1 MVFGREGPPPPRSR
15 PRGLGALVLVAWAVV
30 LVTGVPA
37 LLGLGGVQSD
47 DPVTFLPTGSGSAR
61 AEQRLAEVA
70 GARSEVAQVVLARS
84 DGAALD
90 PAALAAAG
98 DLAGALPDRVVT
110 GLDHGARLGDYLTT
124 DRVPVVPSPDGR
136 AVLLVLPFAA
146 DRVDGSDAQGRSARV
161 AMVDVVRE
169 AVADRVRGGPL
180 RGTTA
185 HLTGPLVLT
194 ADLVE
199 VLTRA
204 DTRLLPVALLA
215 VLLIL
220 LALYR
225 SPVLALAVIGTS
237 VAALALAALVVRALA
252 EHAGLVVSGQ
262 ARSIMAILVVGA
274 ATDYSM
280 LLIARHREE
289 LGRPGAGPADRAAA
303 LRRARRAVLEP
314 VVASAAT
321 VVAAL
326 GCLLL
331 STSGANR
338 SLGPVAAIG
347 VVAAVAAALT
357 LLPPVLRA
365 GWAVPGSRSAGRAPG
380 GRARAGRRGAP
391 RPSAGLWDRVARLV
405 RRRARRTWVVTAGCL
420 AAAAVLAPTFDSG
433 GTSQSAAFL
442 TTQGSVVGQELA
454 RERFP
459 AAVVEPTVVMVPAA
473 QVGRAV
479 QVVGAADGVVSAAP
493 GPAARRWGQVTV
505 GLRPGADT
513 PAAGEEVRAL
523 RSDLASAG
531 LDAAVGGAAAVGVDL
546 ADGAARDR
554 GVVIPAVLGV
564 VLVVLVLL
572 LRSLL
577 AAALLVACNLLSF
590 AAAVG
595 VAAVVFPRVLGS
607 GGADPLVVLS
617 AFVFLVALGIDY
629 SIFLM
634 TRVRSE
640 SVVRGTRP
648 GVLVGLRRTGVVITG
663 AGVVLAATFASL
675 TTVPL
680 LFLVQVGSL
689 VAFGVLVDTV
699 VVRSLLVPALVHDLG
714 HRTWWPGSPEPAV
727 PTVVDVTDPAQAV
740 LAPAR
745 RG

>member
-1 MVFGREGPPPPRSR
+1 MLLDPGPPRRRSGV
-15 PRGLGALVLVAWAVV
+15 RGLGPLVLVAWAVV

-61 AEQRLAEVA
+61 AEQRLGEVA
-70 GARSEVAQVVLARS
+70 GARSEVAQVVLARD

-98 DLAGALPDRVVT
+98 DLAAALPDRVVT
-110 GLDHGARLGDYLTT
+110 GLDHGARLGAYLTV

-161 AMVDVVRE
+161 VVVDAVRE
-169 AVADRVRGGPL
+169 GVADRVRSGPL

-185 HLTGPLVLT
+185 HLTGPLGLT

-225 SPVLALAVIGTS
+225 SAVLAMAVIGTS

-252 EHAGLVVSGQ
+252 GHAGLVVSGQ

-280 LLIARHREE
+280 LLLARHREE
-289 LGRPGAGPADRAAA
+289 LERPGAGPADHAAA
-303 LRRARRAVLEP
+303 LGRARRAVVEP

-347 VVAAVAAALT
+347 VGAAVAAALT
-357 LLPPVLRA
+357 LLPVLPA

-380 GRARAGRRGAP
+380 ERDRAGRRGGP

-405 RRRARRTWVVTAGCL
+405 RRRARRTWAITAGCL
-420 AAAAVLAPTFDSG
+420 AAAAVFAPTFDSG

-442 TTQGSVVGQELA
+442 TPQGSVVGQELA
-454 RERFP
+454 REHFP
-459 AAVVEPTVVMVPAA
+459 AAVVEPTVVMVPAG
-473 QVGRAV
+473 QVGRTVRVA
-479 QVVGAADGVVSAAP
+479 GAAEGVVSAAP
-493 GPAARRWGQVTV
+493 GPADARWGQVTV

-513 PAAGEEVRAL
+513 PAAAQAVRAL

-531 LDAAVGGAAAVGVDL
+531 LDAAVGGPAAVGVDL

-564 VLVVLVLL
+564 VLVVLVVL

-595 VAAVVFPRVLGS
+595 VAALVFPRVLGS

-727 PTVVDVTDPAQAV
+727 PAVVDVSDPAQAV
-740 LAPAR
+740 LTAAR